1 MYIEDVFREKLLAAN
16 AAGKYP
22 ETCRTRKSSLRALMV
37 LYGVRTGEQTAA
49 SLDYVR
55 WRGSSLIGL
64 PLFYLYLRNIN
75 IKKNPPELLN
85 AQEDFHSPLKIQH
98 VLHIIRPRKFHRLFQ
113 HSKRRTPR
121 TRYTP
126 AISISSFKHSEKL
139 VVFRMPLH

>member
-37 LYGVRTGEQTAA
+37 LYGVRTGEQTVA

-64 PLFYLYLRNIN
+64 PLFIRFYRILRLTIHFT
-75 IKKNPPELLN
+75 
-85 AQEDFHSPLKIQH
+85 FHYA
-98 VLHIIRPRKFHRLFQ
+98 II
-113 HSKRRTPR
+113 
-121 TRYTP
+121 
-126 AISISSFKHSEKL
+126 SENFIMKGC
-139 VVFRMPLH
+139 